1 MVSIESKDV
10 TEKARSIES
19 LLKRLETETPLSD
32 AMETFK
38 GIFEHWGFE
47 HEDEDIE
54 REYLDDFVDENTG
67 ELKIISVASS
77 DFGLN
82 FYVIYAETW
91 KDTLKYRQKLVKNLL
106 NFTSYSSDVSFAN
119 FILILDVIENPKSKR
134 HRYWKLI
141 IPIYQRKL
149 ESAKLNVYVI
159 DPTEKKFRTL
169 AANIAKVALELSK
182 HDTLSAGLIKDA
194 LNKYM
199 LVRPLTEE
207 FFKEYKENYYELK
220 NWIKKRYGSKLRAL
234 CPDDYLLTGDSTEIP
249 KAKREEIFVERAAK
263 TFAHTFFNRLMFV
276 YFLQK
281 KGWIVDVSTLRKD
294 LKDEVDVKNFVKW
307 LHGQYEEY
315 GGNFY
320 RDYLRTLFLY
330 AMNRPR
336 LGRRDIEDIKAIPSP
351 FVRDVFLY
359 GVPYFNGGLFSP
371 VEIAGVNL
379 DEVITEIDDRLMTEI
394 VMGFFEAYNFTVTE
408 ETPYEVEVA
417 VDPAMLGKIYE
428 SLIAEEEQVESEE
441 ERRASGIFYTPR
453 SEVDF
458 MCRMAIYEYLE
469 MNTKLKRDVLMR
481 FVFTP
486 SYDWNPK
493 NLSWEQID
501 TLEKALNEV
510 KVVDPAAGSGAFL
523 VGMYHL
529 LIELHEK
536 LTEDSVV
543 TYKKKLEIIRDNIYG
558 VDIKD
563 WAIRVA
569 KLRLWLALIE
579 GEGKLPNEPILPNL
593 ETKLAVGDSLAPP
606 HFVLKI
612 GGKKKVVE
620 IPLAKFRESLKLL
633 WAKKGASE
641 AIVAYKELVRK
652 YYMGE
657 KIDGK
662 PVTLRD
668 IERAKW
674 GVLQEFLERALEE
687 ELKAKEKK
695 EVRLLLEAV
704 RKEDFSALEK
714 PPFIWELDF
723 PDVMLEKRG
732 FDIVI
737 ANPPYVRQEKI
748 YPEYYDLAEFQM
760 LPKNEQEKLKKDYKN
775 KIKAHMEAII
785 AEKFESEMT
794 LPGRSDLYAYFFIQ
808 SVNLLNP
815 KGSLVF
821 ITSNSWLDVDFGKA
835 LQEFF
840 LRFTHLK
847 AVIDYTRRSF
857 EQADVNTVI
866 TVLTRKPRELFN
878 TVGEEC
884 VNFVLLK
891 RGFDEVS
898 LDTVGKLLECYAGK
912 VKGIEVFGG
921 RVYSYED
928 DDLRIRSVLAVELAK
943 MGGIKVGPRQILKVK
958 KEKSSLDWWMKEHE
972 IVGGEIP
979 YYTLQGEYQGM
990 KWGGILIRAPRIF
1003 YVILDKGKG
1012 KLVRLGEIANVRFGI
1027 KTGANEFFYLEPIKN
1042 PKEWPICTVCGRV
1055 HKPGEGLIA
1064 VRNKAGWEG
1073 YIEEEFLKPVVKS
1086 PQEIKTYRIRLE
1098 DLKLRMFLCNLS
1110 KEELK
1115 RKGKVHALRY
1125 IEWGEQRGYSKKPA
1139 IRKRKIWWNL
1149 GHRKIGNLAS
1159 MMSYNTRFP
1168 FWMNEVALCDARL
1181 YDIYKEINIPSELLA
1196 GILNTTLV
1204 PMFVELTGRA
1214 NLGEGALDFKVYETE
1229 EILVVDPRAL
1239 SQIQIQQLVVAF
1251 NRMANREIKSIF
1263 EELGLPKP
1271 NRDLSNIKPEEV
1283 SLEKVLRDRRE
1294 LDRIIFEALGLTEE
1308 EQLEVYRA
1316 VVKLVRGRLL
1326 KAISFKKVVKNNH
1339 GGLS

>member
-1 MVSIESKDV
+1 MWFKLTGEVVIMMISESKRLV
-10 TEKARSIES
+10 EEAETVKS
-19 LLKRLETETPLSD
+19 LLELLEAETPITD

-38 GIFEHWGFE
+38 RIFEHWGFE
-47 HEDEDIE
+47 REDEDIE

-67 ELKIISVASS
+67 ELRVISVASA
-77 DFGLN
+77 DLGLN

-106 NFTSYSSDVSFAN
+106 NFTSFTSDISFAN
-119 FILILDVIENPKSKR
+119 FVLILDVIENPKSKS
-134 HRYWKLI
+134 HKYWKLI
-141 IPIYQRKL
+141 VPIYQRKL

-159 DPTEKKFRTL
+159 DPEEKKFRTL
-169 AANIAKVALELSK
+169 AANIAKVAMELRGAR
-182 HDTLSAGLIKDA
+182 TLSASLIRDA
-194 LNKYM
+194 LDKYM
-199 LVRPLTEE
+199 LVKPLTEE
-207 FFKEYKENYYELK
+207 FFGEYKRNYYDLK
-220 NWIKKRYGSKLRAL
+220 NWIKKKYGSKLKAL
-234 CPDDYLLTGDSTEIP
+234 CPDDYLLTAESTEIP

-281 KGWIVDVSTLRKD
+281 KGWIVDLSTLRKD
-294 LKDEVDVKNFVKW
+294 LRNEVDVRNFVRW
-307 LHGQYEEY
+307 LHDQYEEH

-320 RDYLRTLFLY
+320 RNYLRVLFLY

-336 LGRRDIEDIKAIPSP
+336 RSYSRKDIDAIKSVPSP
-351 FVRDVFLY
+351 VVRDVFLY

-394 VMGFFEAYNFTVTE
+394 VMGFFEVYNFTVTE

-458 MCRMAIYEYLE
+458 MCRMAVYEYLE
-469 MNTKLKRDVLMR
+469 RNTKIDKDVLMK
-481 FVFTP
+481 FMFTP
-486 SYDWNPK
+486 SYEWDPK
-493 NLSWEQID
+493 SLPKDEIEP
-501 TLEKALNEV
+501 LEKALNYV

-536 LTEDSVV
+536 LTEVKKVHGEKPEDNKEKRS
-543 TYKKKLEIIRDNIYG
+543 YKKKLEIIRDNIYG

-579 GEGKLPNEPILPNL
+579 GEEGIPNEPILPNL

-612 GGKKKVVE
+612 GNRKKVVE

-633 WAKKGASE
+633 WARKGASE

-657 KIDGK
+657 KIDRK
-662 PVTLRD
+662 PVTLKD
-668 IERAKW
+668 IEKAKW
-674 GVLQEFLERALEE
+674 GALQEFLERALEE
-687 ELKAKEKK
+687 ELRAKEKK
-695 EVRLLLEAV
+695 EVKLLLETV
-704 RKEDFSALEK
+704 KKEDFSALEK

-760 LPKNEQEKLKKDYKN
+760 LPKKEQNKLKKDYKN
-775 KIKAHMEAII
+775 KVKTHMETII
-785 AEKFESEMT
+785 REKFKSDMN

-808 SVNLLNP
+808 GVNLLNP
-815 KGSLVF
+815 NGALVF

-840 LRFTHLK
+840 IRTTHLK

-866 TVLTRKPRELFN
+866 TVLTRKPAKLFN
-878 TVGEEC
+878 LIDEESFT
-884 VNFVLLK
+884 NFVLLK
-891 RGFDEVS
+891 RDFNGVDMETLNKILEPHFDE
-898 LDTVGKLLECYAGK
+898 
-912 VKGIEVFGG
+912 KGVEVFGG
-921 RVYSYED
+921 VVHSYED
-928 DDLRIRSVLAVELAK
+928 DDVRVRSVKTVELAK
-943 MGGIKVGPRQILKVK
+943 MGGFKVQEFLQGT
-958 KEKSSLDWWMKEHE
+958 
-972 IVGGEIP
+972 
-979 YYTLQGEYQGM
+979 YTLQGEYKGM

-1003 YVILDKGKG
+1003 YVILDRGRG
-1012 KLVRLGEIANVRFGI
+1012 KLVRLERIADVRFGI

-1042 PKEWPICTVCGRV
+1042 PKEWPVCQICGRV
-1055 HKPGEGLIA
+1055 HEPGEGVVA
-1064 VRNKAGWEG
+1064 VKNKAGWEG

-1086 PQEIKTYRIRLE
+1086 PQEIKHIIVRKSDLRFRLFTVSRSIQELESKNRVHAVEYIRWG
-1098 DLKLRMFLCNLS
+1098 
-1110 KEELK
+1110 ELK
-1115 RKGKVHALRY
+1115 GYPNRPTIQDRKYWYDVPLMDRPQILIRQFFDKRFDSPYNPNYYPTDHTFYYLTEIPTEQEEVLAAVLNSTITALL
-1125 IEWGEQRGYSKKPA
+1125 IELFG
-1139 IRKRKIWWNL
+1139 RKN
-1149 GHRKIGNLAS
+1149 
-1159 MMSYNTRFP
+1159 M
-1168 FWMNEVALCDARL
+1168 
-1181 YDIYKEINIPSELLA
+1181 
-1196 GILNTTLV
+1196 
-1204 PMFVELTGRA
+1204 
-1214 NLGEGALDFKVYETE
+1214 GEGVLTLYGPEWRNL
-1229 EILVVDPRAL
+1229 LVVDVNCL
-1239 SQIQIQQLVVAF
+1239 NNSQQKELTQAF

-1271 NRDLSNIKPEEV
+1271 NRDLSNIKPEDV
-1283 SLEKVLRDRRE
+1283 SLDKVLPDRQE
-1294 LDRIIFEALGLTEE
+1294 LDRAIFEALGLTEE

-1316 VVKLVRGRLL
+1316 VVELVKARLV
-1326 KAISFKKVVKNNH
+1326 KAKTFSKKK
-1339 GGLS
+1339 GKR

>member
-1 MVSIESKDV
+1 MSIESKDV
-10 TEKARSIES
+10 AEKAGLIES
-19 LLKRLETETPLSD
+19 LLTNLEAETTTDD
-32 AMETFK
+32 AMDIFRE
-38 GIFEHWGFE
+38 IFEHWGFDR
-47 HEDEDIE
+47 EDYEIE
-54 REYLDDFVDENTG
+54 RDDLDEFVDENTG
-67 ELKIISVASS
+67 ELRIISIAHST
-77 DFGLN
+77 LN

-106 NFTSYSSDVSFAN
+106 KFTSYSSDISFAN
-119 FILILDVIENPKSKR
+119 FILVLDVKENPKSQK
-134 HRYWKLI
+134 HKYWKLI

-159 DPTEKKFRTL
+159 DPEEKKFRTL
-169 AANIAKVALELSK
+169 AANMAKVALELSK
-182 HDTLSAGLIKDA
+182 HDTLSASLIKDA
-194 LNKYM
+194 LNRYM
-199 LVRPLTEE
+199 LIRPLTEE
-207 FFKEYKENYYELK
+207 FFREYKKNYYELK
-220 NWIKKRYGSKLRAL
+220 NWIKERYGHKLRAL
-234 CPDDYLLTGDSTEIP
+234 CPEDYLLTGESTEIP

-263 TFAHTFFNRLMFV
+263 TFAHTLFNRLMFV

-281 KGWIVDVSTLRKD
+281 KGWIVDLSTLRKD
-294 LKDEVDVKNFVKW
+294 LKDEVDVKNFVRW
-307 LHGQYEEY
+307 LHDQYEEY

-336 LGRRDIEDIKAIPSP
+336 KGYSRRNIEEIKAIPSP
-351 FVRDVFLY
+351 VVRDVFIY

-371 VEIAGVNL
+371 VEMAGVNL
-379 DEVITEIDDRLMTEI
+379 DEVITEIDDKLMTEI

-458 MCRMAIYEYLE
+458 MCRMAVYEYLE
-469 MNTKLKRDVLMR
+469 RNTKLDKDVLMK

-486 SYDWNPK
+486 SYEWNPK
-493 NLSWEQID
+493 DLSWEQID
-501 TLEKALNEV
+501 ALEKALNDV

-641 AIVAYKELVRK
+641 AIVAYKELVKK
-652 YYMGE
+652 YYLGE
-657 KIDGK
+657 RIDGK
-662 PVTLRD
+662 SVTLKD

-674 GVLQEFLERALEE
+674 GALQEFLERALEE

-695 EVRLLLEAV
+695 EVKLLLEAV
-704 RKEDFSALEK
+704 KNEDFSALEK

-760 LPKNEQEKLKKDYKN
+760 LPKKEQEKLKKDYKN
-775 KIKAHMEAII
+775 KIKAHMETILK
-785 AEKFESEMT
+785 EKFLYPGDPS

-815 KGSLVF
+815 NGSLVF

-840 LRFTHLK
+840 IRATYLK
-847 AVIDYTRRSF
+847 AVIDYTKRSF

-866 TVLTRKPRELFN
+866 TVLTRKPSKLFN
-878 TVGEEC
+878 LIDEKSFT
-884 VNFVLLK
+884 NFVLLK
-891 RGFDEVS
+891 VGFEGVDRRLVS
-898 LDTVGKLLECYAGK
+898 KILEPHFDQ
-912 VKGIEVFGG
+912 KGIEVFGG
-921 RVYSYED
+921 IVHSYED
-928 DDLRIRSVLAVELAK
+928 DDVRVRSVKTVELAK
-943 MGGIKVGPRQILKVK
+943 MGGFKIQPFLVGT
-958 KEKSSLDWWMKEHE
+958 
-972 IVGGEIP
+972 
-979 YYTLQGEYQGM
+979 YTLQGEYKGM

-1003 YVILDKGKG
+1003 YVILDKGRG
-1012 KLVRLGEIANVRFGI
+1012 KLVKLGEIAEIKYGI
-1027 KTGANEFFYLEPIKN
+1027 KTGINDFFYVEPIKDPVKFPKCSICGKTHEDDPLLVPVKN
-1042 PKEWPICTVCGRV
+1042 PR
-1055 HKPGEGLIA
+1055 
-1064 VRNKAGWEG
+1064 GWEG
-1073 YIEEEFLKPVVKS
+1073 YIEKEFLVPVLKS
-1086 PQEIKTYRIRLE
+1086 PREIKKLAVEPSTLSTRL
-1098 DLKLRMFLCNLS
+1098 FLCPKS

-1115 RKGKVHALRY
+1115 LEGKVHALSY
-1125 IEWGEQRGYSKKPA
+1125 IEWGEKQTSK
-1139 IRKRKIWWNL
+1139 
-1149 GHRKIGNLAS
+1149 GHQGKQAKGVPFPQISSVQGRRYWYDAS
-1159 MMSYNTRFP
+1159 NSIKYFDFVCNRFFNDRFFFAYFTERIP
-1168 FWMNEVALCDARL
+1168 IDQTFYGAVVKGREKNPDDFLFQIALLNSTVEVLIASFFGR
-1181 YDIYKEINIPSELLA
+1181 
-1196 GILNTTLV
+1196 
-1204 PMFVELTGRA
+1204 TG
-1214 NLGEGALDFKVYETE
+1214 LGEGVLQYALYEMEDLISLNATE
-1229 EILVVDPRAL
+1229 MKL
-1239 SQIQIQQLVVAF
+1239 SPSQKHIVIQAF
-1251 NRMANREIKSIF
+1251 EQMANRPIKSIF

-1271 NRDLSNIKPEEV
+1271 NRDLSNINPEDV
-1283 SLEKVLRDRRE
+1283 SLDKVLPDRRE
-1294 LDRIIFEALGLTEE
+1294 LDRVIFEALGLTEE
-1308 EQLEVYRA
+1308 EQLEVYKA
-1316 VVKLVRGRLL
+1316 VVELVKARLV
-1326 KAISFKKVVKNNH
+1326 KAKTFSKKK
-1339 GGLS
+1339 GKR

>member
-1 MVSIESKDV
+1 MVSVESKDV

-67 ELKIISVASS
+67 ELKIISVALS

-307 LHGQYEEY
+307 LHDQYEEY

-469 MNTKLKRDVLMR
+469 RNTKLKRDVLMR

-652 YYMGE
+652 YYLGE

-662 PVTLRD
+662 PVTLGD
-668 IERAKW
+668 IEKAKW
-674 GVLQEFLERALEE
+674 GALQEFLERALEE

-704 RKEDFSALEK
+704 KNEDFSALEK

-760 LPKNEQEKLKKDYKN
+760 LPKKEQEKLKKDYKN
-775 KIKAHMEAII
+775 KIKAHMETILK
-785 AEKFESEMT
+785 EKFLYPGNPS

-815 KGSLVF
+815 NGSLVF

-840 LRFTHLK
+840 IRATYLK

-866 TVLTRKPRELFN
+866 TVLTRKPSKLFN
-878 TVGEEC
+878 LVDEKSFT
-884 VNFVLLK
+884 NFVLLK
-891 RGFDEVS
+891 VGFEGVREALVS
-898 LDTVGKLLECYAGK
+898 KILEPHFDQ
-912 VKGIEVFGG
+912 KGVEVFGG
-921 RVYSYED
+921 TVHSYED
-928 DDLRIRSVLAVELAK
+928 DDLRVRSVKAVELAK
-943 MGGIKVGPRQILKVK
+943 MGGFKVQPFLTGT
-958 KEKSSLDWWMKEHE
+958 
-972 IVGGEIP
+972 
-979 YYTLQGEYQGM
+979 YTLQGEYKGM

-1003 YVILDKGKG
+1003 YVILDKGRG

-1042 PKEWPICTVCGRV
+1042 PKEWPVCRICGRV
-1055 HKPGEGLIA
+1055 HKPDEGLVA

-1086 PQEIKTYRIRLE
+1086 PQEIKHVIVRESDLRFRLFTVSCSIQELESKNRVHTAKYIRWG
-1098 DLKLRMFLCNLS
+1098 
-1110 KEELK
+1110 ELK
-1115 RKGKVHALRY
+1115 
-1125 IEWGEQRGYSKKPA
+1125 GYPNRPA
-1139 IRKRKIWWNL
+1139 IRGRKYWYDVPLMDKPQILIRQFFDKRFDSPYNPNYYPTDHTFYYLTDIPPEQEEPLAAVLNSTITAL
-1149 GHRKIGNLAS
+1149 LIELFGRKN
-1159 MMSYNTRFP
+1159 M
-1168 FWMNEVALCDARL
+1168 
-1181 YDIYKEINIPSELLA
+1181 
-1196 GILNTTLV
+1196 
-1204 PMFVELTGRA
+1204 
-1214 NLGEGALDFKVYETE
+1214 GEGVLTLYGPEWRNL
-1229 EILVVDPRAL
+1229 LVVDVNRL
-1239 SQIQIQQLVVAF
+1239 SSTQQRKLIQAF
-1251 NRMANREIKSIF
+1251 EQMANREIKSIF

-1271 NRDLSNIKPEEV
+1271 NRDLSNINPEDV
-1283 SLEKVLRDRRE
+1283 SLDKVLPDRRE
-1294 LDRIIFEALGLTEE
+1294 LDRVIFEALGLTEE

-1316 VVKLVRGRLL
+1316 VVELVKARLVKAKTFSRRG
-1326 KAISFKKVVKNNH
+1326 KK
-1339 GGLS
+1339 

>member
-1 MVSIESKDV
+1 MTTESKSLVDEAKTV
-10 TEKARSIES
+10 ES
-19 LLKRLETETPLSD
+19 LLKRLETETSLSD
-32 AMETFK
+32 AMETFRK
-38 GIFEHWGFE
+38 IFEHWGFE
-47 HEDEDIE
+47 REDEDIE
-54 REYLDDFVDENTG
+54 RDYLDDFVDENTG
-67 ELKIISVASS
+67 ELRIISVASS
-77 DFGLN
+77 DLGMN

-106 NFTSYSSDVSFAN
+106 NFTSYSSDISFAN
-119 FILILDVIENPKSKR
+119 FILILDVIENQESEKHK
-134 HRYWKLI
+134 YWKLI

-159 DPTEKKFRTL
+159 DPEEKKLRTL
-169 AANIAKVALELSK
+169 ATNIAKVALELREYDS
-182 HDTLSAGLIKDA
+182 LSASLIKDA
-194 LNKYM
+194 LDKYM
-199 LVRPLTEE
+199 LVKPLTEE
-207 FFKEYKENYYELK
+207 FFNEYKRNYYDLK

-234 CPDDYLLTGDSTEIP
+234 CPDDYLLTAESMEIP
-249 KAKREEIFVERAAK
+249 KAKREEIFVERATK

-281 KGWIVDVSTLRKD
+281 KGWIVDLSTLRRD
-294 LKDEVDVKNFVKW
+294 LRDEVDVRNFVRW
-307 LHGQYEEY
+307 LHDQYEEH

-320 RDYLRTLFLY
+320 RDYLRVLFLY

-336 LGRRDIEDIKAIPSP
+336 RGYGRKDIDAIKSVPSP
-351 FVRDVFLY
+351 TVRDVFLY

-394 VMGFFEAYNFTVTE
+394 IMGFFEAYNFTVTE

-428 SLIAEEEQVESEE
+428 SLIAEEEQIESEE

-458 MCRMAIYEYLE
+458 MCRMAVYQYLE
-469 MNTKLKRDVLMR
+469 RNTKLDKDLLMR

-486 SYDWNPK
+486 SYEWNPK
-493 NLSWEQID
+493 SLSWEEID
-501 TLEKALNEV
+501 ALEKALKDV

-523 VGMYHL
+523 VGMFHL

-536 LTEDSVV
+536 LTEDSRV

-579 GEGKLPNEPILPNL
+579 GEGRIPNEPILPNL
-593 ETKLAVGDSLAPP
+593 ETKLAIGDSLAPP

-612 GGKKKVVE
+612 GNKKKVVE

-657 KIDGK
+657 RIDGK

-668 IERAKW
+668 IEGAKW
-674 GVLQEFLERALEE
+674 GALQEFLEKALEE
-687 ELKAKEKK
+687 ELKAREKK
-695 EVRLLLEAV
+695 EVKLLLEAV

-760 LPKNEQEKLKKDYKN
+760 LPKNEQEKLKKAYKK
-775 KIKAHMEAII
+775 KIINHMESII
-785 AEKFESEMT
+785 KDKFKYEMK

-808 SVNLLNP
+808 GVNLLNP
-815 KGSLVF
+815 KGALVF

-847 AVIDYTRRSF
+847 AVIDYTTRSF

-866 TVLTRKPRELFN
+866 TVLTRKPKELFN
-878 TVGEEC
+878 TAGEEC

-891 RGFDEVS
+891 RSFEEIG
-898 LDTVGKLLECYAGK
+898 LDTVGKLLECHAGK
-912 VKGIEVFGG
+912 VRGIEVFGG
-921 RVYSYED
+921 KVYSYED
-928 DDLRIRSVLAVELAK
+928 DELRVRSVKAVELAK
-943 MGGIKVGPRQILKVK
+943 MGGLKVGK
-958 KEKSSLDWWMKEHE
+958 KNQLLGTYNIS
-972 IVGGEIP
+972 
-979 YYTLQGEYQGM
+979 GEYKGM

-1012 KLVRLGEIANVRFGI
+1012 KLVRLGEIAEVRFGI

-1042 PKEWPICTVCGRV
+1042 PKEWPVCPVCGRV
-1055 HKPGEGLIA
+1055 HKPEEGLVA
-1064 VRNKAGWEG
+1064 VKNKAGWEG
-1073 YIEEEFLKPVVKS
+1073 YIEEEFLRPVVKS

-1098 DLKLRMFLCNLS
+1098 DLKLRVFLCNLP
-1110 KEELK
+1110 KEKLK
-1115 RKGKVHALRY
+1115 KQGRVHALKY
-1125 IEWGEQRGYSKKPA
+1125 IEWGESRGYQNRTTLRGRRLWWDLGSSHTEPIA
-1139 IRKRKIWWNL
+1139 WAMIQAKRHNIHYNDSNVEL
-1149 GHRKIGNLAS
+1149 DHNFFGITPIGS
-1159 MMSYNTRFP
+1159 ES
-1168 FWMNEVALCDARL
+1168 VALYPVL
-1181 YDIYKEINIPSELLA
+1181 IGTFQILVKELL
-1196 GILNTTLV
+1196 
-1204 PMFVELTGRA
+1204 GRA
-1214 NLGEGALDFKVYETE
+1214 YGGGSGPIKNER
-1229 EILVVDPRAL
+1229 VDIISYITINPQML
-1239 SQIQIQQLVVAF
+1239 SEDQMEKLLQAF
-1251 NRMANREIKSIF
+1251 NRMANRPIKSIF

-1271 NRDLSNIKPEEV
+1271 NRDLSNIKPEDV
-1283 SLEKVLRDRRE
+1283 SLDKVLPDRRE
-1294 LDRIIFEALGLTEE
+1294 LDRVIFEALCLTEE
-1308 EQLEVYRA
+1308 EQLEVYKA
-1316 VVKLVRGRLL
+1316 VVELVKARLV
-1326 KAISFKKVVKNNH
+1326 KAKTFSGKKKK
-1339 GGLS
+1339 